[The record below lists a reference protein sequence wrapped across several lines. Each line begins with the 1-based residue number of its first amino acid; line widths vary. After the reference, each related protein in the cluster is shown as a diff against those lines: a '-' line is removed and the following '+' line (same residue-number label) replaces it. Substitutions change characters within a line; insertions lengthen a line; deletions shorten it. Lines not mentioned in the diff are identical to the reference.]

1 MSFKDNV
8 DLYVEQSAKLLK
20 FSDDLIDHIKST
32 HSLIKVNVGVEI
44 NKKAFSDRGSGL

>member
-32 HSLIKVNVGVEI
+32 HSLIKVNVI
-44 NKKAFSDRGSGL
+44 NNFLKLFIRNIFI

>member
-1 MSFKDNV
+1 MSFKNNV

-32 HSLIKVNVGVEI
+32 HLLMKL
-44 NKKAFSDRGSGL
+44 KLK